1 MGPLPGVQPGVHLV
15 LLASFLAAAAAQS
28 AEGNISTVTS
38 CNACPGGV
46 CGQTCR
52 LVPVRAVLVTRND
65 SAARFWWFLFLLVI
79 PVALLAL
86 CLYSCISTTSRRKSF
101 QVQQTGVA
109 MGPVAT
115 QPQAAYGYPVAR
127 QPATA
132 VYVSP
137 GPVYGAA
144 PRPMGAT
151 PFLAAGGAGLLG
163 GYMLGSALAD

>member
-1 MGPLPGVQPGVHLV
+1 MDPLPNMHLV
-15 LLASFLAAAAAQS
+15 LLASFLAASAAQS

-38 CNACPGGV
+38 CDACPGGV
-46 CGQTCR
+46 CSQTCR
-52 LVPVRAVLVTRND
+52 LVVPVRAPVVVTRTD

-86 CLYSCISTTSRRKSF
+86 CLYSCVSTASRRKSF
-101 QVQQTGVA
+101 QVQPQSGVA

-115 QPQAAYGYPVAR
+115 QPQAAYGYPVAG